1 MPRKYLQE
9 DIVMIAIGSDHAG
22 YALKQEIIKHF
33 EDKGIEYNDCG
44 CSGERVDYP
53 DIAEKTCAEVTSGR
67 AEKAV
72 LICGTG
78 VGISI
83 SANKIKGIRAALCG
97 DWYSAKYTRL
107 HNDANVLCMGG
118 RVIGAG
124 LACEITDVFLETA
137 FEGGRHAARVEK
149 IMKLEEK

>member
-1 MPRKYLQE
+1 
-9 DIVMIAIGSDHAG
+9 MIAIGSDHAG
-22 YALKQEIIKHF
+22 YALKCEIIKHL
-33 EDKGIEYNDCG
+33 EEKGIEFIDCG
-44 CSGERVDYP
+44 CSGESVDYP
-53 DIAEKTCAEVTSGR
+53 DIAEKTCTKVVSGE
-67 AEKAV
+67 ADKGI

-83 SANKIKGIRAALCG
+83 SANKINGIRAALCG

-124 LACEITDVFLETA
+124 LAIEITDIFLETE
-137 FEGGRHAARVEK
+137 FEGGRHARRVEK